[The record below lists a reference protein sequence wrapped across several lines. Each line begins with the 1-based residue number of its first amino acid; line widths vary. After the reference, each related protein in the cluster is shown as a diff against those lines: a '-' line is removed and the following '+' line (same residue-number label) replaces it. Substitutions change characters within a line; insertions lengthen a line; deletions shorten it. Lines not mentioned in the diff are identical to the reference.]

1 MWNNQK
7 EDSVLTQDPV
17 TTSME
22 ADQLNTFSGPLSVTR
37 CIVAPCHSGA
47 EGGRGST
54 KEKPGDKAQTM
65 PANRE
70 RKGMK
75 ICWDKISRK

>member
-1 MWNNQK
+1 M
-7 EDSVLTQDPV
+7 QDPV
-17 TTSME
+17 TTCME
-22 ADQLNTFSGPLSVTR
+22 ADQWNKFSGPLSVTQ
-37 CIVAPCHSGA
+37 CIVAPCHSGE
-47 EGGRGST
+47 EGGRGNT

-75 ICWDKISRK
+75 LCWDKISRK